1 MVRDNDSAYAGSA
14 EYSSPIPPGYRAGG
28 VLLHVTS
35 LPSAYG
41 IGDIGPSAF
50 TWVDFLAQAGQTWWQ
65 VLPLGPPGLGSSPY
79 HALSSFAGN
88 ALLLSPERLIEEGL
102 LRPSDCVYCSLPAQS
117 VSAHQVD
124 FDVVIPFKNR
134 LLDKAWENF
143 NAGAR
148 PDLLPSFEEDCAAHS
163 HWLDDFALF
172 MALKVRH
179 RGAAWQD
186 WPSAL
191 VRREPAALA
200 KARSDLAEIQDKF
213 RFGQF
218 LVSRHWHSLREYA
231 RGRGVRLLGDLPF
244 YVSPDSSDVWA
255 NPELFL
261 LDEQFQPRFVGGVP
275 PDYFSLHG
283 QLWGN
288 PVYGWNALRET
299 GYRWW
304 IARLRAVLN
313 YLDGV
318 RLDHFRA
325 FEAAWHVPAGSA
337 TAEAGQWVQGP
348 GAHFFA
354 KASHE
359 LGRLPLLAEDLG
371 IITPAVEALRDQF
384 QLPGM
389 RVLQFAFDG
398 SSHNPHLPHHIVHNT
413 VVYTGT
419 HDNDTSRGWYE
430 TLPPT
435 QRQVLWNYLHCPPGV
450 SQDVAAELIRLA
462 WSSEAALAIAPFQD
476 LLNLGTD
483 ARMNVPGSADG
494 NWRWRFTQDMLSAE
508 IAENLIELTEKSNR
522 RMTMPDRSN
531 SGD

>member
-1 MVRDNDSAYAGSA
+1 MGIST
-14 EYSSPIPPGYRAGG
+14 EYSSPIPPGYRAAG
-28 VLLHVTS
+28 VLAHVTS

-50 TWVDFLAQAGQTWWQ
+50 AWVDYLAEAGQAWWQ

-79 HALSSFAGN
+79 NALSSFAGN
-88 ALLLSPERLIEEGL
+88 TLLLSPDRLIEEGL
-102 LRPSDCVYCSLPAQS
+102 LRPSDCVDCALPAQKLS
-117 VSAHQVD
+117 EHQVD
-124 FDVVIPFKNR
+124 YGAVIPFKTR
-134 LLDKAWENF
+134 LLDRAWNNF
-143 NAGAR
+143 RAGAR
-148 PDLLPSFEEDCAAHS
+148 PDWLPEFEQFCAAHA
-163 HWLDDFALF
+163 HWMDDFALF
-172 MALKVRH
+172 MALKVQH
-179 RGAAWQD
+179 RGAAWQE
-186 WPSAL
+186 WPRGL

-200 KARSDLAEIQDKF
+200 KARSDLAEVQDRF

-218 LVSRHWHSLREYA
+218 LASRQWRSLREHA

-261 LDEQFQPRFVGGVP
+261 LDDEFQPRFVGGVP
-275 PDYFSLHG
+275 PDYFSPHG

-288 PVYGWNALRET
+288 PVYDWNALRQT

-325 FEAAWHVPAGSA
+325 FESAWHVPAGST
-337 TAEAGQWVQGP
+337 TAESGQWVEGP
-348 GAHFFA
+348 GADFFA
-354 KASHE
+354 TARQE

-384 QLPGM
+384 HLPGM

-398 SSHNPHLPHHIVHNT
+398 NADNPHLPHRIVHNN

-430 TLPPT
+430 SAPEH
-435 QRQVLWNYLHCPPGV
+435 QRQIFWNYVERPPGAG
-450 SQDVAAELIRLA
+450 QEAAAELVRLA
-462 WSSEAALAIAPFQD
+462 WSSEAALAIAPLQD
-476 LLNLGTD
+476 LLNLPTT
-483 ARMNVPGSADG
+483 ARMNIPGSADG
-494 NWRWRFTQDMLSAE
+494 NWRWRFTSDMLCSE
-508 IAENLIELTEKSNR
+508 TLEQLFKLTEQS
-522 RMTMPDRSN
+522 DRLPTRANHGSY
-531 SGD
+531 SGDR